1 LDQVIKLEQNHID
14 LISPNLNVDL
24 VAGGY
29 NGYHT
34 PMSLE
39 ARDILRKLRGTP
51 IYIYDTF
58 TKSLIFYL
66 IQNNYYTDII
76 GIHHVTLNNC
86 INNGKL
92 YLNRF
97 FLSLDII
104 SEFPYESIITSKELV
119 LLIGKVQDQYL
130 PNQPASKKF

>member
-1 LDQVIKLEQNHID
+1 LGSSNKIRANHID

-58 TKSLIFYL
+58 TKSLIFL
-66 IQNNYYTDII
+66 FDSIQ
-76 GIHHVTLNNC
+76 
-86 INNGKL
+86 
-92 YLNRF
+92 
-97 FLSLDII
+97 
-104 SEFPYESIITSKELV
+104 
-119 LLIGKVQDQYL
+119 LLITW
-130 PNQPASKKF
+130 